1 MRVDENVTAAF
12 EISDEKLETMIISV
26 RESFDR
32 VDQFMTMG

>member
-1 MRVDENVTAAF
+1 VDDRVATTFDLTG
-12 EISDEKLETMIISV
+12 DKLESMILTV